1 DELARRTQPMVEAHG
16 LTLERSVDAARDA
29 VVVADPER
37 LTQLLLVLIDN
48 AVAHSPDGG
57 AIHLGVE
64 REGPKSIAVSVTD
77 DGPGVPA
84 ELRSTIFEPFARSR
98 GGRRSEGS
106 GLGLAIARQLAVRQ
120 GATLELA
127 TSGGDPGG
135 QGSGACFV
143 LRMPLVAQD
152 EAT

>member
-1 DELARRTQPMVEAHG
+1 
-16 LTLERSVDAARDA
+16 

-48 AVAHSPDGG
+48 AIAHSPDGG
-57 AIHLGVE
+57 AIHLDVVRDSPKGVA
-64 REGPKSIAVSVTD
+64 ISVID
-77 DGPGVPA
+77 EGPGVPV
-84 ELRSTIFEPFARSR
+84 ELRDTIFEPFARSR
-98 GGRRSEGS
+98 GGRRPEGS

-127 TSGGDPGG
+127 PTDGHPTH

-143 LRMPLVAQD
+143 LRMPLVAPD
-152 EAT
+152 EATHGRPVPGPATPG